1 MSNREIYAND
11 SYFSECLKLINNTFQ
26 NFLDVDSVN
35 YHAELI
41 IALNEIGLFFDL
53 DRIYIYYFSKDMS
66 SMKLESQWSKE
77 NIKPKRKIVEEE
89 VVYALPWLVRGIR
102 NNDYIAIS
110 NMKELPEEAMFEAEV
125 FNKEGIKA
133 FLMIPLKSQKKII
146 GFIGY
151 ESLTKPITWEA
162 ERIKTLKYISRAF
175 SYLKERLIRE
185 KAYESI
191 LDGQA
196 ILLDNAQSQIW
207 ALSNVTS
214 YATVNETHAK
224 FFGKNKVELEYQDF
238 YDVFDI
244 DTANALS
251 QLSWDLF
258 EKNELAEKELE
269 INNYKGEKRLLNV
282 KGIPQRDTI
291 GNIKYIICTAVD
303 ITKQRS
309 AEAQLYKAKEEAE
322 AANIAKSKFLAN
334 MSREIRTPMNGI
346 FGFLELLELTNLSS
360 EQKEFIREAKSA
372 SEVLL
377 HIINDIL
384 DLSKI
389 EARKLIMENIS
400 FNLRDA
406 IEDTVSL
413 LAPKAAEKG
422 LELYVRIKE
431 DVPEEVIGDPSRLR
445 QILNNLIYN
454 AVKFT
459 EKGYVSISMDYLE
472 KDHEIA
478 LVNFEVED
486 TGIGIATEDIP
497 KVFEAFNQAD
507 ASTTRKYGG
516 TGLGLPISYELIKMM
531 GGDIRVESKLGEG
544 STFKFNVNL
553 KIAKRASEQRCL
565 FDKLK
570 GKNIII
576 VDGNENNINIIKS
589 NFQGTGV
596 NIFEAKNAGNAIN
609 IIISNANT
617 ENRIDIAI
625 IDYQMSDMTGYELA
639 TTIKTI
645 PFAKEIKLILLINLS
660 QKGESNVAQENGFL
674 SSLFKP
680 IRRKDLLNCI
690 SKIFGLQKEDEENRK
705 IEIKD
710 AISETKNRL
719 IPKILLVEDNEINR
733 KIFISMIKS
742 RNFTCDV
749 AVDGSEALKAVEKKD
764 YDIIFMDCQMPTM
777 DGYESTAKIRKL
789 EGNKKHTRIVAMTAN
804 AMEGD
809 SEKCI
814 EAGMDDYISKP
825 INFNKMF
832 KIIEESI
839 KEQEF
844 SISYISIIDKY
855 LHCFTKVT
863 GLGEEDA
870 KEIFEEYIACLPGL
884 LKGINKAIDGND
896 FRKLAKLGHELKG
909 SAGTL
914 RITSIYELAIKLEEA
929 AKKHQTND
937 CLRLFTEMKKI
948 LC

>member
-1 MSNREIYAND
+1 M
-11 SYFSECLKLINNTFQ
+11 
-26 NFLDVDSVN
+26 
-35 YHAELI
+35 
-41 IALNEIGLFFDL
+41 
-53 DRIYIYYFSKDMS
+53 
-66 SMKLESQWSKE
+66 
-77 NIKPKRKIVEEE
+77 
-89 VVYALPWLVRGIR
+89 
-102 NNDYIAIS
+102 
-110 NMKELPEEAMFEAEV
+110 
-125 FNKEGIKA
+125 
-133 FLMIPLKSQKKII
+133 
-146 GFIGY
+146 
-151 ESLTKPITWEA
+151 
-162 ERIKTLKYISRAF
+162 
-175 SYLKERLIRE
+175 
-185 KAYESI
+185 
-191 LDGQA
+191 
-196 ILLDNAQSQIW
+196 ILLDLLMCIAQSVVVVMRSGYLLKDNIIYLATVVNLMCYCIIPYQFLAYVILNIEGQKRLEVVSRFLRVPIAFMMLVIFTNPITKVVFTLGAQGKIVYSTGW
-207 ALSNVTS
+207 YIMMWVAAFYACAITVVIVFRWNIISVSLKLSAMIYVLLSLATFIIKVFINQEIMIAGALIALSLIIMQLNLQNPQMIHE
-214 YATVNETHAK
+214 AIAQEQEEK
-224 FFGKNKVELEYQDF
+224 LEA
-238 YDVFDI
+238 VR
-244 DTANALS
+244 ANR
-251 QLSWDLF
+251 
-258 EKNELAEKELE
+258 EKSN
-269 INNYKGEKRLLNV
+269 
-282 KGIPQRDTI
+282 
-291 GNIKYIICTAVD
+291 
-303 ITKQRS
+303 
-309 AEAQLYKAKEEAE
+309 
-322 AANIAKSKFLAN
+322 FLAN
-334 MSREIRTPMNGI
+334 MSHEIRTPLNVI